1 MRTTRRKFTLEFRT
15 DAAHRVIDTGR
26 TIIDVAGEL
35 SLDKGSLA
43 RWVRDER
50 RRLETVAGS
59 TQEPL
64 SSAERSELLRLRRQ
78 VAEQEKDLAF
88 LGKAAA
94 YVCHEREVR
103 LVT

>member
-1 MRTTRRKFTLEFRT
+1 MGTTRRKFTLEFRT

-26 TIIDVAGEL
+26 TIIDVAHEL

-88 LGKAAA
+88 LGKATHGRRVPATRAA
-94 YVCHEREVR
+94 
-103 LVT
+103 